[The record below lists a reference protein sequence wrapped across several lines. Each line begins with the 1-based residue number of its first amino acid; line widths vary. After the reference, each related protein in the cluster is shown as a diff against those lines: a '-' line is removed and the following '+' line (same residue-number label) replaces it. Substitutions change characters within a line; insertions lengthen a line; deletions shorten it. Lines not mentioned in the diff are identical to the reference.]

1 MHVRLT
7 RGHGHGIQYARSL
20 RHSTQAAAR
29 RRSLPSFVSR
39 SSSSVAGSVTPDR
52 FEQRV
57 VEAINEEFPQNK
69 AARVVDSLMNY
80 VNGERLEQGMQSAG
94 TFIRGLDA
102 KAWHDPKD
110 FPWLVK
116 LAEAHEEIT
125 AELDTVLADAEAA
138 ERKGTAVW
146 AKAARAEAVAYGP
159 NWRTL
164 VLQDRG
170 RWEPSNTQLFPK
182 TTALLKK
189 LKVPSSEVFLARQAP
204 DTGIAA
210 HTDECNYV
218 LTAHVA
224 LRAPEGGLARM
235 RVGDEWRPWVTG
247 EACVFDGSFEH
258 ETHNGGE
265 EDRHV
270 IILRFFHPEITA
282 TERSALRLLFDCVDA
297 RGDAPDADV
306 VRAAR
311 RALRARRKKTA
322 SKSKKASAGFG

>member
-1 MHVRLT
+1 MPSHLHRPRMHVRLT

-125 AELDTVLADAEAA
+125 AELDTVLAEAEAA

-146 AKAARAEAVAYGP
+146 AKAALWVSRAASIA
-159 NWRTL
+159 
-164 VLQDRG
+164 G
-170 RWEPSNTQLFPK
+170 RVN
-182 TTALLKK
+182 
-189 LKVPSSEVFLARQAP
+189 
-204 DTGIAA
+204 
-210 HTDECNYV
+210 
-218 LTAHVA
+218 
-224 LRAPEGGLARM
+224 
-235 RVGDEWRPWVTG
+235 
-247 EACVFDGSFEH
+247 
-258 ETHNGGE
+258 
-265 EDRHV
+265 
-270 IILRFFHPEITA
+270 
-282 TERSALRLLFDCVDA
+282 LRL
-297 RGDAPDADV
+297 
-306 VRAAR
+306 
-311 RALRARRKKTA
+311 K
-322 SKSKKASAGFG
+322 